1 MAPLL
6 ELPID
11 PLRPLSGFHMR
22 GGRHFVDKH
31 RAELIERIPN
41 IDPVLDE
48 LLGDGT
54 LTQEQY
60 DIVRCNRT
68 PQEKMRQLFGCVRAW
83 GGREKDALFRAMNTY
98 HQPLICDLQEK

>member
-1 MAPLL
+1 MFANVATAQAS
-6 ELPID
+6 
-11 PLRPLSGFHMR
+11 LSSSSKKSGQ
-22 GGRHFVDKH
+22 HFVDKH

-60 DIVRCNRT
+60 DTVRSKGTCQDR
-68 PQEKMRQLFGCVRAW
+68 MRQLYDCVRAW
-83 GGREKDALFRAMNTY
+83 GDYQKDALFRAIEK
-98 HQPLICDLQEK
+98 HIQPLIRDLKNK